1 MPYELGGRADKLG
14 NRYELNWVVL
24 KFIDIIAEKI
34 EAIKIEPIGEE
45 EQGVDVWI
53 RYKDGHKEAQQCK
66 GRNGSKEYWDLSD
79 LNQKG
84 ILRSWKEHLEREPQI
99 KVSLVSPLTFTNL
112 SDLIYRAKTNDNTQS
127 FIDYQIKT
135 SSSIKRMFES
145 YVKYFG
151 LSIEKDISKI
161 INFLSR
167 TIIRQEPYPEN
178 EEFIKDKIGQYF
190 VGDTAGIKSKFID
203 FILGGENY
211 GRWITFKELELF
223 IQKENIELR
232 NLARD
237 SRVMPRIKVLND
249 EYNYRFKKLSSGTM
263 IRTQLESCINHIKD
277 GKSIIVHG
285 KAGNG
290 KSGLTQNIIDWCDKN
305 NILHLDLKLD
315 THIPSYSSQIWG
327 ENLGF
332 PSSIS
337 YCLDAFSKDKHCVL
351 ILDQLDALRWTARN
365 SKNSVSTCLEL
376 IKEIQNINLE
386 RTKKI
391 SIVFVCRSYDL
402 ENDSGIKSL
411 FEQKDDENIE
421 FWQRI
426 EVDELSEEEVQII
439 LGDKYQ
445 KYPSR
450 LKQLLKTPS
459 NLYIWE
465 QISNEIDYY
474 QITSTYNL
482 VDKWWR
488 DLSEQC
494 QDAGVN
500 EERLNEL
507 KEKLVNLLANTG
519 DTVFSKRRMIRN
531 ENALRYLVSQGML
544 IERAN
549 KISFVH
555 QSFLDC
561 FVAERMIVDYYDNC
575 DIDIII
581 GNKSQQNP
589 MRRYQFQIFL
599 QTLLEESEEDFLEF
613 GDELI
618 NSDGI
623 RFNFKYV
630 FFELLGSIQNPS
642 EKVLKYLGRLIQET
656 KFRNYLCSTV
666 VSGHPA
672 YVNFLVKEGILQNWL
687 NENKGLVI
695 NLLSSISPN
704 YTNNCVEFISQAITN
719 SDTKDEWRGCFYSD
733 YHNDSEVFFQLRLYY
748 WRNCVNQLDWFGDFY
763 KNINSYTI
771 EMLVLILDQ
780 YQGEDKTDR
789 FYSESKEFDEVSKEY
804 IEHNY
809 THIVNCLLPFAVKF
823 SKINAPKYN
832 FALLERDE
840 VQQFYINVL
849 HEANKDF
856 AHKEPEK
863 FFKCYEHYMGTGD
876 YFYNEIVLDAL
887 YYLPDTYADKCVEY
901 LLTDFNKTLFEKSEG
916 YERKMVLAKRL
927 ISKVSTNCSLELYK
941 KLEYNI
947 IHYQSPDYVR
957 RLKSRIDTNKEQ
969 KGYRVYWPFWGELQ
983 YRLLS
988 VLSEDRMSSHAT
1000 ELLKVLER
1008 SNHFNHSFYESHC
1021 GSVVSPLNGKVIS
1034 YKAWEKILLN
1044 KEDKGRSLW
1053 DDKQKYFISSSP
1065 AELSRNFRNIV
1076 SQEPH
1081 IYVPLFLK
1089 LSSNYEIN
1097 RYYQDALLGGIA
1109 DLKELPLDILTDIEF
1124 ILLNCV
1130 DEHRWENL
1138 YHFFQILE
1146 KHSDI
1151 GWSTKILEKLDNYL
1165 RQTALDS
1172 MDRFHEIKTMEDYR
1186 NQSYS
1191 TLRGYAIHALDKI
1204 LISFPEFLE
1213 NYRATIRLLATDKT
1227 EYVIFNTIFLIA
1239 TILELDREFAIDLF
1253 GLVFDGNEKMLAHW
1267 HSNYIFY
1274 RLYDDHREKI
1284 HGLLKLGFNSKDKL
1298 LIKQSSSLITEIYLN
1313 KDNMELEVY
1322 GGSGYQAESIC
1333 QMAINYF
1340 KRKDCKEKS
1349 KKILFHYLSDDSM
1362 DHEKIFPQLF
1372 RDNLLDIDED
1382 KELITL
1388 LLTSRYKR
1396 KLYYYF
1402 LKFLEKQVII
1412 SDYKEIIFET
1422 IPSVLSKDNEL
1433 ENVRYYDRLMEE
1445 LLVRLLLNLYDEHK
1459 GDHIAEQC
1467 LDIIDQMF
1475 EEGFANSRL
1484 LVEEL
1489 MQK

>member
-1 MPYELGGRADKLG
+1 MPYESGGRADKLG
-14 NRYELNWVVL
+14 NRYEFNWIVL
-24 KFIDIIAEKI
+24 KLIDIIAEKI

-190 VGDTAGIKSKFID
+190 VGDTVGIKSKFID

-237 SRVMPRIKVLND
+237 SRVMLRIKVLNA
-249 EYNYRFKKLSSGTM
+249 EYHYRFKTLSSGIK
-263 IRTQLESCINHIKD
+263 IRTELESCINYIQD

-315 THIPSYSSQIWG
+315 SHIPAHSSQRWG
-327 ENLGF
+327 EELGF
-332 PSSIS
+332 PASIS
-337 YCLDAFSKDKHCVL
+337 YCLDAFSKEDHSVL

-365 SKNSVSTCLEL
+365 SKNSISTCLEL

-386 RTKKI
+386 RSKKI
-391 SIVFVCRSYDL
+391 SIVFICRTYDL

-411 FEQKDDENIE
+411 FEKQNDDVE
-421 FWQRI
+421 FWHRI
-426 EVDELSEEEVQII
+426 EVNEFSEDEVQNI
-439 LGDKYQ
+439 LGNKYLT
-445 KYPSR
+445 YPR
-450 LKQLLKTPS
+450 KTKELLRTPS

-465 QISNEIDYY
+465 KISDETEYY

-488 DLSEQC
+488 DLSEDC
-494 QDAGVN
+494 QDAN
-500 EERLNEL
+500 ISEEELNSL
-507 KEKLVNLLANTG
+507 KATLVKQFTDTG
-519 DTVFSKRRMIRN
+519 EIVFSKRRIIGKER
-531 ENALRYLVSQGML
+531 ALRYLISQGML
-544 IERAN
+544 MESTQ

-561 FVAERMIVDYYDNC
+561 FVAEQMINDYYSGY
-575 DIDIII
+575 DIDKIL
-581 GNKSQQNP
+581 GEKSQQNP
-589 MRRYQFQIFL
+589 TRRYQFQIFL
-599 QTLLEESEEDFLEF
+599 QSLLDESEEDFLKF
-613 GDELI
+613 GDGLI
-618 NSDGI
+618 NSDKI

-630 FFELLGSIQNPS
+630 FFELLRSIHKPS
-642 EKVLKYLGRLIQET
+642 DKVLKYLGSLIQGT
-656 KFRNYLCSTV
+656 KFRNHLCSTV
-666 VSGHPA
+666 VSGHPV
-672 YVNFLVKEGILQNWL
+672 YVNFLVKEGILPNWID
-687 NENKGLVI
+687 ENKTFVI

-704 YTNNCVEFISQAITN
+704 YTKNCVEFMSQAITN
-719 SDTKDEWRGCFYSD
+719 SDTKNEWRGCFYSD
-733 YHNDSEVFFQLRLYY
+733 YHNDSEEFFRLRLYY

-780 YQGEDKTDR
+780 YQGEDETDR

-863 FFKCYEHYMGTGD
+863 FFKCYEDYMGTGD
-876 YFYNEIVLDAL
+876 CFYNEIVLDAL
-887 YYLPDTYADKCVEY
+887 YFLPNNYADKCVEY

-988 VLSEDRMSSHAT
+988 VLPEDRMSSHAT

-1008 SNHFNHSFYESHC
+1008 SNHFNNSFYESHC

-1034 YKAWEKILLN
+1034 YKAWERILLN
-1044 KEDKGRSLW
+1044 KKDKGRSIW

-1065 AELSRNFRNIV
+1065 AELSRNFRNVV
-1076 SQEPH
+1076 SQEPY
-1081 IYVPLFLK
+1081 IYIPLFLK
-1089 LSSNYEIN
+1089 LSSNNEIN

-1109 DLKELPLDILTDIEF
+1109 DLEEISLDILTDIEST
-1124 ILLNCV
+1124 LLNCV
-1130 DEHRWENL
+1130 DENSWENL
-1138 YHFFQILE
+1138 YHFFQIIE
-1146 KHSDI
+1146 KHPNI
-1151 GWSTKILEKLDNYL
+1151 GWSIKILEKLDSYL
-1165 RQTALDS
+1165 KKIDLDN

-1191 TLRGYAIHALDKI
+1191 TLRGHGIHALDK
-1204 LISFPEFLE
+1204 LLTSLPESLGYFRE
-1213 NYRATIRLLATDKT
+1213 TIRLLVIDKK
-1227 EYVIFNTIFLIA
+1227 EYVRFNAIFLIA

-1253 GLVFDGNEKMLAHW
+1253 ELVFDENEKMLAHW
-1267 HSNYIFY
+1267 HSYYIFY
-1274 RLYDDHREKI
+1274 RLYDDKREKI
-1284 HGLLKLGFNSKDKL
+1284 HGLLQLGFNSKDKL

-1313 KDNMELEVY
+1313 KGDMEMEVY
-1322 GGSGYQAESIC
+1322 SGSGYHSEIIC

-1340 KRKDCKEKS
+1340 KRTDCKEKS

-1433 ENVRYYDRLMEE
+1433 ESVRYYDRLMEE